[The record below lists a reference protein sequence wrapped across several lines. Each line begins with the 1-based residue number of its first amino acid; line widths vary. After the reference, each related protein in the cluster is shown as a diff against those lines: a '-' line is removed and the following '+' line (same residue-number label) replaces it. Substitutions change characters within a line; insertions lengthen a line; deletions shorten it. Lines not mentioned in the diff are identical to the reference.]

1 MFDFGC
7 PHAPACGKM
16 TRRPAARDHRI
27 MRIIMSFLIRF
38 AFAAVLAMLA
48 SAAPAQ
54 PYPTRPIRL
63 LVSFP
68 PGGASDLVARTLGQ
82 PLGARLG
89 QPVVVENRP
98 GSNGNLAGELAAHA
112 TPDGYTLLLAPSSL
126 FAINPHL
133 YAKMA
138 IYPLKD
144 LLPVASLVSNE
155 LILAV
160 NPALP
165 SVTDFGAFIALSR
178 GTRPP
183 LFYASIGNGSEHHLA
198 MELLKQQAGIDL
210 VHVPYRGGGPA
221 AIGVMAGDVAAMFGG
236 GSVAPLVQAGKLKG
250 LAVSGQRRSRLL
262 PDLPPIA
269 DVYPG
274 YEVTIWQGLF
284 APVGTP
290 PAIVTRLREEVNAIL
305 AQSDVVDKLAA
316 AGSGEPYV
324 TTLSDFG
331 VRIRSDHARYGKL
344 IKDIGLAVD

>member
-1 MFDFGC
+1 MRWVESYLSRS
-7 PHAPACGKM
+7 AL
-16 TRRPAARDHRI
+16 AALLA
-27 MRIIMSFLIRF
+27 ML
-38 AFAAVLAMLA
+38 AVLAVLA
-48 SAAPAQ
+48 SAAPGE

-68 PGGASDLVARTLGQ
+68 PGGASDLIARTLGQ
-82 PLGARLG
+82 PLSVRLG

-112 TPDGYTLLLAPSSL
+112 APDGYTLLLAPSSL
-126 FAINPHL
+126 LAVNPHL

-138 IYPLKD
+138 IDPLKE
-144 LLPVASLVSNE
+144 LLPVASLVVNE

-165 SVTDFGAFIALSR
+165 VKNFQNFVALAR
-178 GTRPP
+178 AARPP

-236 GSVAPLVQAGKLKG
+236 GSVAPLIQSGKLRG
-250 LAVSGQRRSRLL
+250 LAVTGQRRSHLL
-262 PDLPPIA
+262 PELPPIA
-269 DVYPG
+269 EFYPG
-274 YEVTIWQGLF
+274 YEMTIWQGLF

-290 PAIVTRLREEVNAIL
+290 AEIVQRLREDMTAVL
-305 AQSDVVDKLAA
+305 AQPDIAEKLAA

-324 TTLSDFG
+324 TTLADFLA
-331 VRIRSDHARYGKL
+331 RIRSDYARYGKL
-344 IKDIGLAVD
+344 IKDAGLAVD

>member
-1 MFDFGC
+1 MRWVESYLSRS
-7 PHAPACGKM
+7 AL
-16 TRRPAARDHRI
+16 AALLA
-27 MRIIMSFLIRF
+27 ML
-38 AFAAVLAMLA
+38 AVLAVLA
-48 SAAPAQ
+48 SAAPGE

-68 PGGASDLVARTLGQ
+68 PGGASDLIARTLGQ
-82 PLGARLG
+82 PLSVRLG

-112 TPDGYTLLLAPSSL
+112 APDGYTLLLAPSSL
-126 FAINPHL
+126 LAVNPHL

-138 IYPLKD
+138 IDPLKE
-144 LLPVASLVSNE
+144 LLPVASLVVNE

-160 NPALP
+160 NPALA
-165 SVTDFGAFIALSR
+165 VKNFQNFVALAR
-178 GTRPP
+178 AARPP

-236 GSVAPLVQAGKLKG
+236 GSVAPLIQSGKLRG
-250 LAVSGQRRSRLL
+250 LAVTGQRRSHLL
-262 PDLPPIA
+262 PELPPIA
-269 DVYPG
+269 EFYPG
-274 YEVTIWQGLF
+274 YEMTIWQGLF

-290 PAIVTRLREEVNAIL
+290 AEIVQRLREDMSAVL
-305 AQSDVVDKLAA
+305 AQPDIAEKLAA

-324 TTLSDFG
+324 TTVSEFLA
-331 VRIRSDHARYGKL
+331 RIRSDYARYGKL
-344 IKDIGLAVD
+344 IKDAGLAVD

>member
-1 MFDFGC
+1 MRWVESYLSRS
-7 PHAPACGKM
+7 AL
-16 TRRPAARDHRI
+16 AALLA
-27 MRIIMSFLIRF
+27 M
-38 AFAAVLAMLA
+38 LAMLA
-48 SAAPAQ
+48 SAAPGE

-68 PGGASDLVARTLGQ
+68 PGGASDLIARTLGQ
-82 PLGARLG
+82 PLSVRLG

-112 TPDGYTLLLAPSSL
+112 APDGYTLLLAPSSL
-126 FAINPHL
+126 LAVNPHL

-138 IYPLKD
+138 IDPLKE
-144 LLPVASLVSNE
+144 LLPVASLVVNE

-165 SVTDFGAFIALSR
+165 VKNFQNFVALAR
-178 GTRPP
+178 AARPP

-236 GSVAPLVQAGKLKG
+236 GSVAPLIQSGKLRG
-250 LAVSGQRRSRLL
+250 LAVTGQRRSHLL
-262 PDLPPIA
+262 PELPPIA
-269 DVYPG
+269 EFYPG
-274 YEVTIWQGLF
+274 YEMTIWQGLF

-290 PAIVTRLREEVNAIL
+290 AEIVQRLREDMSAVL
-305 AQSDVVDKLAA
+305 AQPDIAEKLAA

-324 TTLSDFG
+324 TTVSEFLA
-331 VRIRSDHARYGKL
+331 RIRSDYARYGKL
-344 IKDIGLAVD
+344 IKDAGLAVD